1 MEYKHIKSGRIYNV
15 ISMDVIN
22 ATNKDDGIVMVLYE
36 GMKRDGN
43 GVAKFVREYNEFINK
58 FKPYNAT

>member
-1 MEYKHIKSGRIYNV
+1 
-15 ISMDVIN
+15 MDVIN

-43 GVAKFVREYNEFINK
+43 GVVKFVREYNEFINK